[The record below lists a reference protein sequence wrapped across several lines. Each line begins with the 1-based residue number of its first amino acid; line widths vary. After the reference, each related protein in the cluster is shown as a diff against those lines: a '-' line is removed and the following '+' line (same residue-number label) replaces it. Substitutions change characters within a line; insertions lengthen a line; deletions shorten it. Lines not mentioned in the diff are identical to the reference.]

1 MNPFTIKVLIL
12 FDPVWSLTEDK
23 SDVNVLSRTVLLSAV
38 WCEVEASS
46 ESEKLQQWN
55 IKVTLGLAEVGL
67 CLRRQRYCTACG
79 GAGSPAA
86 LILDEEYGRLRGALQ
101 ETTVSFLF
109 VHKGRDETFR
119 SSGGGWR
126 ITSIK
131 VSSLLLTEAAL
142 FVTVGEYYV
151 FF

>member
-1 MNPFTIKVLIL
+1 M
-12 FDPVWSLTEDK
+12 
-23 SDVNVLSRTVLLSAV
+23 
-38 WCEVEASS
+38 
-46 ESEKLQQWN
+46 
-55 IKVTLGLAEVGL
+55 TLGLAEVGL
-67 CLRRQRYCTACG
+67 CLRRQRDCTACG

-119 SSGGGWR
+119 SSGGGRR

-131 VSSLLLTEAAL
+131 VSSAPLTASAL
-142 FVTVGEYYV
+142 FVIVGEYYG
-151 FF
+151 FFKDNSSLLQFC